1 MIKKKKRRANKN
13 RVIYR
18 ELKDGQGEREREREN
33 RENEQFYLNF

>member
-18 ELKDGQGEREREREN
+18 ELKDGQGEREKERIEKMS
-33 RENEQFYLNF
+33 NFI